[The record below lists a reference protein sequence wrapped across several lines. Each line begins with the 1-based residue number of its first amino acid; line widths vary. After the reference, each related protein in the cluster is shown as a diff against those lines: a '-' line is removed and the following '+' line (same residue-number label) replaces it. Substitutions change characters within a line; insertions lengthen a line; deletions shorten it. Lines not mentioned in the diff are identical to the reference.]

1 MILEPPILVT
11 LIALTAILS
20 RLPFLRF
27 PMDDD
32 FAIYTYIARFAC
44 KGFQWKKDLFLIGNP
59 IWRMRLLDTIYGKN
73 PEQGVLR
80 LRLFFMVMHVI
91 TSLILYYGVWSLTQ
105 NLWAAFACGLLY
117 SFYGSS
123 PDFTAGNYSFELFY
137 IPCIFIG
144 LTLLPK
150 ESVAYA
156 GFFFGLAAVA
166 KWGAGIYAGVL
177 TGVVAYQY
185 GFLSALAF
193 AGFAALP
200 AAISILADWQSG
212 YIDAVGKKQC
222 LTRLATTL
230 RLIRTKRMYFS
241 VPREILRIMGQTL
254 PVWIIGVPAFFI
266 AFSGKYGIWLMPF
279 TAVLV
284 AMIILQRGFSRYH
297 YHPLIALL
305 SFATGLGID
314 HLLNQNDALT
324 IIAFG
329 ALALTVAGNLV
340 YMLPLY
346 TQPLDTGS
354 LAQHE
359 KFDQYI
365 YLPYL
370 GKLLQRLIRMR
381 GETKQRIFVW
391 GTFSQLYHITGLP
404 AADTFL
410 HHTIGPWDTPDLE
423 PYFDSLI
430 GGLIR
435 HKPIYLI
442 KTFHDLDVAQLE
454 QVTGLKYQLIKVVLV
469 RFPVYRLISAQT
481 PAVPPLSLPWQEKM
495 RILQSL
501 TEKEKANDPG
511 YIKKTDCEW
520 KHTPGINKTDL
531 KSGRLRTALKE
542 CRKLCKLNP
551 YDIQGL
557 YLLGK
562 LYDWSNLPD
571 ESADAFNRLLRLAP
585 NHPHARL
592 ILAKQNITKGNLEE
606 AEMLIH
612 DDIRLFGSREETD
625 FYFGQ
630 ICQKR
635 KQYGQAASYF
645 EKITKTIPEWVDVKL
660 HLADSLM
667 ELGQIE
673 AAGKTYDQAFDS
685 VGNHPDGAWYRAQAA
700 MGAAKASTARHLYSE
715 TPERYL
721 QRDPQNIILAYA
733 KAEALELEGKI
744 SESRSLF
751 EKFAESFKD
760 YIEIDQKGYWE
771 NTCFHLGKIYQK
783 SGQHKQAMLCFE
795 KVIRSVPQWIDVR
808 FHLADSL
815 MALGQTEA
823 AGKTYDQAFNWAGNH
838 SDGARYRAEAAK
850 GVARAFAARC
860 PQSETLER
868 YFLRDPKNIILAY
881 AKAEAL
887 EQEGKI
893 SESRSLFEK
902 FAESFKDY
910 IEIDQKDPWESMC
923 YHLGKIHQKSGQH
936 KQAIRCFEKILQ
948 SVPRWVEAS
957 MYLAES
963 LIELDQSRKAL
974 EIYTQAFDQIGNHF
988 DGDWLRAQA
997 ALGAAKILAPEHPR
1011 SETLESFS
1019 NRDPQ
1024 NDILAY
1030 ARTSALEQEGK
1041 TQEAR
1046 SLFEKHASSFKKDH
1060 LRANALFRLAR
1071 LSSGDRQEHYLNE
1084 CLRLVPTHTGA
1095 LKLLQEHENKIEPA

>member
-1 MILEPPILVT
+1 MILEPPTLLT

-32 FAIYTYIARFAC
+32 FAIYTYIARFAA

-80 LRLFFMVMHVI
+80 LRLFFMAMHVI

-222 LTRLATTL
+222 LARLATTL

-329 ALALTVAGNLV
+329 ALALTVTGNLV

-370 GKLLQRLIRMR
+370 GKILQRLIRMR

-435 HKPIYLI
+435 HKPVYLI
-442 KTFHDLDVAQLE
+442 KTFHDLDVARLE

-481 PAVPPLSLPWQEKM
+481 PAVSPLSLPWQEKM

-571 ESADAFNRLLRLAP
+571 ESANAFNRLLRLAP

-592 ILAKQNITKGNLEE
+592 ILAKQNIAKGNLEE

-685 VGNHPDGAWYRAQAA
+685 VGNH
-700 MGAAKASTARHLYSE
+700 
-715 TPERYL
+715 
-721 QRDPQNIILAYA
+721 
-733 KAEALELEGKI
+733 
-744 SESRSLF
+744 
-751 EKFAESFKD
+751 
-760 YIEIDQKGYWE
+760 
-771 NTCFHLGKIYQK
+771 
-783 SGQHKQAMLCFE
+783 
-795 KVIRSVPQWIDVR
+795 
-808 FHLADSL
+808 
-815 MALGQTEA
+815 
-823 AGKTYDQAFNWAGNH
+823 

-850 GVARAFAARC
+850 GVARAFAPRC

-868 YFLRDPKNIILAY
+868 YFLRDLKNIILAY

-887 EQEGKI
+887 EQEGKL

-910 IEIDQKDPWESMC
+910 IEIDQKDPWKSMC

-948 SVPRWVEAS
+948 SVPRWAEAS

-963 LIELDQSRKAL
+963 LIELDQGGKAL
-974 EIYTQAFDQIGNHF
+974 EIYTQVFDQIGNHF

-1071 LSSGDRQEHYLNE
+1071 LSSGDRREHYLNE

-1095 LKLLQEHENKIEPA
+1095 LKLLQEIENKRELA